1 MSQVQEAPLQTIAG
15 SKGIVPV
22 PKVNARDLPY
32 EAFLRDYVTTN
43 RPVVIQNAAPE
54 WGALQKWTPEY
65 FKDHFGS
72 QTVEV
77 TYGVKE
83 QLGKV
88 MDGVLASTAEKPGP
102 YLHKV
107 IIHQHM
113 PVLLA
118 DLSPENTYAFP
129 MRYCSPLMPKRFHRP
144 DGYLK
149 LLIGGVGGKFPLMH
163 YDSDNA
169 HAIITEIYG
178 DKEFVLF
185 APEDTP
191 YVYPHKNSPGTSQI
205 DDLDHVDLTRFPD
218 FPKATQYRVIIG
230 PGECMFVPS
239 RWWHSARVVTTSVSV
254 CTNMIH
260 STNWAGFVDIS
271 CESANGRT
279 SAAQFAK
286 RAYLNMAGWL
296 MGIAESVQRKFPRS
310 SLARHLSYL
319 SPATPGARRLNYLKS
334 SLQIDAS

>member
-1 MSQVQEAPLQTIAG
+1 MNAVQEVPDTRSPSAAR
-15 SKGIVPV
+15 IVSV
-22 PKVNARDLPY
+22 PKISARELPY
-32 EAFLRDYVTTN
+32 EAFLRDYVAAN
-43 RPVVIQNAAPE
+43 RPVVIKDAEPG
-54 WGALQKWTPEY
+54 WGALKTWTPEY
-65 FKDHFGS
+65 FKAKYGD
-72 QTVEV
+72 QVVEV
-77 TYGVKE
+77 TYGVK
-83 QLGKV
+83 QKMADV
-88 MDGVLASTAEKPGP
+88 MDGVIASTAAAPGP

-113 PVLLA
+113 PQLLA
-118 DLSPENTYAFP
+118 DLSPENKYAFP
-129 MRYCSPLMPKRFHRP
+129 RRYCSPLMPKRFFRP

-205 DDLDHVDLTRFPD
+205 DDLDHVDLVRFPE

-230 PGECMFVPS
+230 PGESMFVPS

-254 CTNMIH
+254 CTNIIH
-260 STNWAGFVDIS
+260 STNWDGFVSLS
-271 CESANGRT
+271 CDLPDGKLTPST
-279 SAAQFAK
+279 LAK
-286 RAYLNMAGWL
+286 KLYFKSV
-296 MGIAESVQRKFPRS
+296 GIAMSFAEAIQNKFPGS
-310 SLARHLSYL
+310 GLARMMGRF
-319 SPATPGARRLNYLKS
+319 SPISPEMRH
-334 SLQIDAS
+334 